1 MKPLSLEAYQPSEC
15 VVTDATISQGVKLF
29 LDPEIIDY
37 RLHSKV
43 HEAFENGDVDS
54 IFGCMPNHFCL
65 WFFFMNRRAFIERAI
80 YEEALVNAYTAT
92 RVNNCALPLSV
103 LKSLFD
109 DCDKDRLLKAG
120 NPLPEGDKFVV
131 YRGVSGVGRKRRARS
146 YSWTLD
152 YDRAKWFSER
162 FSFLPNPAVY
172 MATVKRK
179 SVLCFIEGRNESE
192 VITLPSWREMQQVYS
207 LPTE

>member
-1 MKPLSLEAYQPSEC
+1 MKPLSLEAYQPSKG
-15 VVTDATISQGVKLF
+15 VIKDATISQGTNLF
-29 LDPEIIDY
+29 FLETVDY
-37 RLHSKV
+37 RFHSEIQKG
-43 HEAFENGDVDS
+43 FEIGDVGKV
-54 IFGCMPNHFCL
+54 FCCMPSDFCL
-65 WFFFMNRRAFIERAI
+65 WFLFMNRKAFIERGV
-80 YEEALVNAYTAT
+80 YEEGLVCAYTAAK
-92 RVNNCALPLSV
+92 VNNCEVPLSF

-120 NPLPEGDKFVV
+120 DPLPEGDQFVI
-131 YRGVSGVGRKRRARS
+131 YRGVCGVGRKRRARS

-179 SVLCFIEGRNESE
+179 SILCFIQSRNESE
-192 VITLPSWREMQQVYS
+192 VITLPSWRDMQQVYS